1 MQASAEEVMAKPEKP
16 DLKDSVADDSPGGA
30 IGTVLRCG
38 RCKKNVAIVHFA
50 APHGVLSVLK
60 CAGCGAKNDFVNS
73 GQGIVR
79 ASFSEG

>member
-1 MQASAEEVMAKPEKP
+1 MAKTDLEKESVP
-16 DLKDSVADDSPGGA
+16 DDTPGGA

-38 RCKKNVAIVHFA
+38 RCRKNVAIVHFA

-60 CAGCGAKNDFVNS
+60 CAHCGAKNDFVNS

-79 ASFSEG
+79 ASVSAD

>member
-1 MQASAEEVMAKPEKP
+1 MAKPEKLDTKESQP
-16 DLKDSVADDSPGGA
+16 DETPGGA

-73 GQGIVR
+73 GQGITR